1 MDTCRTPQIY
11 LVIFTGSHLPSQLTD
26 HDKVAC
32 DCSDNLHYSQLCHK
46 CNLWRRNFKW
56 TDLTCLTTPWTVSKN
71 SHIMYDINQF
81 VHIDTNLH
89 FKKQFW
95 LIVALTTNHSPH
107 LHNDQCCGQMHT
119 CLPTSGTSSWYQQE
133 EVWWCSPCWK
143 GTGDCETLFHKMGN
157 HTPPFDLTDVIRIH
171 GLSYGSC
178 H

>member
-1 MDTCRTPQIY
+1 MDTCWTPQIY

-56 TDLTCLTTPWTVSKN
+56 TDLTCLTTPWTVSKK

-89 FKKQFW
+89 LKKQFW
-95 LIVALTTNHSPH
+95 HIVALTTDHSPH
-107 LHNDQCCGQMHT
+107 LQNDNVVVRCMHACPPWEHIADISKRKLGDVLLVGRALETVKLFFTKWAIILHLSIWQM
-119 CLPTSGTSSWYQQE
+119 W
-133 EVWWCSPCWK
+133 
-143 GTGDCETLFHKMGN
+143 
-157 HTPPFDLTDVIRIH
+157 
-171 GLSYGSC
+171 
-178 H
+178 

>member
-89 FKKQFW
+89 LKKQFW
-95 LIVALTTNHSPH
+95 HIVALLLIFKMINVVVRCTHACPPWEH
-107 LHNDQCCGQMHT
+107 LADISKRKFGDVLLVGRALETVKLFFTKWAIILHLSIWQM
-119 CLPTSGTSSWYQQE
+119 W
-133 EVWWCSPCWK
+133 
-143 GTGDCETLFHKMGN
+143 
-157 HTPPFDLTDVIRIH
+157 
-171 GLSYGSC
+171 
-178 H
+178 